1 METKANYV
9 AVGAFVLSCLVALF
23 VMVMWLAG
31 AQYANE
37 YAVYRTYFEGSVTGL
52 GTGTIV
58 RYNGIEVG
66 NVRDVNFDP
75 TNPRRVIADLQIDP
89 ELRLRQ
95 DSVVSLEMQGMTGGI
110 YVQITGGTPDAPF
123 LTVLDAE
130 DYPIIPSRQSA
141 IQLLFESTPELLTQL
156 NSLTESGNDLLNAE
170 NRAALAE
177 TFANLRDITETIN
190 GRSQDIDLAL
200 ANLAPAVERINSFLA
215 NADNTLT
222 QLGTVAVSADQT
234 AQTITQLVTS
244 FDQNITQ
251 RTVPQIDQ
259 LLIEARALVSSL
271 SRLSEA
277 IERQPT
283 QLLFG
288 DRREGYAPQ

>member
-9 AVGAFVLSCLVALF
+9 AVGAFVLSCVVALI
-23 VMVMWLAG
+23 VAIMWIAG

-37 YAVYRTYFEGSVTGL
+37 FAVYRTYFQGSVTGL

-58 RYNGIEVG
+58 RYNGIDVG
-66 NVRDVNFDP
+66 NVREVNFDP
-75 TNPRRVIADLQIDP
+75 SDPRRIIADLQIDP
-89 ELRLRQ
+89 QLQLRQ

-110 YVQITGGTPDAPF
+110 YVQITGGTPESPF
-123 LTVLDAE
+123 LGATPGE
-130 DYPIIPSRQSA
+130 EYPVIPSRQSA

-156 NSLTESGNDLLNAE
+156 TTLTESGIDLINEE

-177 TFANLRDITETIN
+177 SFANLRDITATIN
-190 GRSQDIDLAL
+190 SRSADIDLAL
-200 ANLAPAVERINSFLA
+200 AGLGPAIEKLNAFL
-215 NADNTLT
+215 D
-222 QLGTVAVSADQT
+222 SADEAVTQVASVAASAEQT
-234 AQTITQLVTS
+234 AQSITQLASSVDHS
-244 FDQNITQ
+244 ITQ
-251 RTVPQIDQ
+251 TTVPQMDQ
-259 LLIEARALVSSL
+259 LLIEARSLVTSL

-288 DRREGYAPQ
+288 DRREGYSPQ

>member
-31 AQYANE
+31 SQYANE
-37 YAVYRTYFEGSVTGL
+37 FAVYRTYFEGSVTGL
-52 GTGTIV
+52 GTGTTV

-75 TNPRRVIADLQIDP
+75 TDPRRVIADLQIDP

-123 LTVLDAE
+123 LVTLE
-130 DYPIIPSRQSA
+130 GQDYPIIPSRQSA

-156 NSLTESGNDLLNAE
+156 SSLTESGSDLLNAE

-190 GRSQDIDLAL
+190 GRSQDIDQAL
-200 ANLAPAVERINSFLA
+200 ANLAPAVERLNAFLA
-215 NADNTLT
+215 NADATLT

-259 LLIEARALVSSL
+259 LLIEARALVFSL

-277 IERQPT
+277 VERQPT